1 MQDPA
6 FITTE
11 LWNSLGNTILWLFL
25 FVVTM
30 ILGGIHFLLA
40 HALVPSIMLNGY
52 LTLRGDARELPSF
65 IREKEKQIR
74 GALYLGSLFFVSVSI
89 VCLVIMI
96 SGIDFVAELYDR
108 WYI

>member
-11 LWNSLGNTILWLFL
+11 LWNSLGSTILWLFL
-25 FVVTM
+25 FVFAM

-40 HALVPSIMLNGY
+40 HALVPSVMLNGY
-52 LTLRGDARELPSF
+52 LTLRGESKELPPF

-74 GALYLGSLFFVSVSI
+74 GALYLGSLFFVSISI
-89 VCLVIMI
+89 GCLTVMI
-96 SGIDFVAELYDR
+96 SGIDFMEELYNR